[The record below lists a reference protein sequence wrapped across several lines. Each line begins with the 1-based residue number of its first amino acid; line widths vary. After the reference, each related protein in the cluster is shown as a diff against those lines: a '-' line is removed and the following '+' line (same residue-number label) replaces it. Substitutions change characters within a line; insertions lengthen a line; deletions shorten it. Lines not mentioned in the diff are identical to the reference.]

1 MKISVVVPTLNS
13 QNDITRLLKSITNND
28 ISKDIELIV
37 VDANS
42 TDATISIVEQYKFAK
57 VVHAG
62 LCSKGK
68 ARNEGV
74 QNSSNN
80 IIANID
86 ADTEIL
92 PGWSTAILSSL
103 KHSDIV
109 AGYSPNPNKNNLP
122 RVPIIVD
129 GQDITWPCCNIAHK
143 RSVFNSVGL
152 FHDSF
157 TMSAEDCDF
166 NFRCI
171 KQGYII
177 TYNPNMKLYHH
188 QRTSFTKFCKQS
200 YWNGY
205 YRKGLQKLH
214 PELSLSNMHNLQ
226 FKNLFR
232 LSFGALGYLTGDWRT
247 KKGEKH
253 S

>member
-13 QNDITRLLKSITNND
+13 EKDITRLLRSICNND
-28 ISKDIELIV
+28 IAKDIELVV

-42 TDATISIVEQYKFAK
+42 NDGTVSVAEMYDFTKI
-57 VVHAG
+57 VHAG
-62 LCSKGK
+62 VCSKGK
-68 ARNEGV
+68 ARNEGIM
-74 QNSSNN
+74 NASYD

-92 PGWSTAILSSL
+92 PNWTDEIISSL
-103 KHSDIV
+103 QTFDIV
-109 AGYSPNPNKNNLP
+109 AGHSPNPSGRDMP

-143 RSVFNSVGL
+143 RSVFDKVGL

-157 TMSAEDCDF
+157 TMSAEDCYF

-171 KQGYII
+171 KKGYTIF
-177 TYNPNMKLYHH
+177 YNPKMKLYHH
-188 QRTSFTKFCKQS
+188 QRDTFFKFCKQS

-205 YRKGLQKLH
+205 YRKGLQELH
-214 PELSLSNMHNLQ
+214 PELSLSNVSNTQ
-226 FKNLFR
+226 FRNLFR
-232 LSFGALGYLTGDWRT
+232 LGFGFLGYTTGKYRT

-253 S
+253 